1 MNRLPAP
8 IFETK
13 DMIFWLGLIGLA
25 GATYYAVGDAVGPF
39 IFGFGLAYIL
49 NPLVLR
55 LSMFGVPRWL
65 GALAVICIFF
75 FGIGLLLSLSAP
87 WIVRNVSDFVRD
99 LPGTLQRLQTILDA
113 VRVHIEERIGISI
126 ADASNQ
132 ISFSQFGSTAI
143 AWLTG
148 SLKSVGSTAQAV
160 MSSLEILVIVPFA
173 VFYFLADWERVVRG
187 LQMLIPV
194 RLRRS
199 VFTLTGEIDAMLG
212 GYFRGQTLV
221 CLFLGTFY
229 AVALWLVGLRY
240 GLVIGTISGLLSF
253 IPYLGTGTCLIL
265 SLGFGVAQFYPEWQM
280 LLMILAVIGAG
291 QFLEGN
297 VLTPYFVGRHV
308 GVHPLALMF
317 GLIALGKL
325 YGFLGLLLSVPIT
338 GTLMIVLKRIARRY
352 RASDFFRN

>member
-1 MNRLPAP
+1 VALLARADARLPGVR
-8 IFETK
+8 T
-13 DMIFWLGLIGLA
+13 LA
-25 GATYYAVGDAVGPF
+25 QFGDVRVVRRDKPLDVA
-39 IFGFGLAYIL
+39 AL

-55 LSMFGVPRWL
+55 LSYLGVPRWL
-65 GALAVICIFF
+65 GALAVICVFF
-75 FGIGLLLSLSAP
+75 FGIGLIVSLSAP
-87 WIVRNVSDFVRD
+87 WLVRNVSDFVRD
-99 LPGTLQRLQTILDA
+99 LPSTLLKLQNILDTL
-113 VRVHIEERIGISI
+113 RIHIEQRIGVNI
-126 ADASNQ
+126 ADASSQ

-143 AWLTG
+143 NWLTG
-148 SLKSVGSTAQAV
+148 SLRSVGSTAQAV

-187 LQMLIPV
+187 LQQLVPL

-199 VFTLTGEIDAMLG
+199 VFTLTGEIDAMIG

-221 CLFLGTFY
+221 CLFLGSFY

-240 GLVIGTISGLLSF
+240 GLVIGAISGLLSF

-265 SLGFGVAQFYPEWQM
+265 SVGFGLAQFYPEWQM
-280 LLMILAVIGAG
+280 IILILAVIGVG

-297 VLTPYFVGRHV
+297 ILTPYFVGRHV

-338 GTLMIVLKRIARRY
+338 GTIMIVLKRIARRY
-352 RASDFFRN
+352 RASDFFRQ